1 LWAANRFRSD
11 TFPHLLDDLLVA
23 EQNGLPPGVCPELQ
37 IALGK
42 IVNAATE
49 FPDGS
54 FWRSSVL
61 GHVQK
66 LEDLYRE
73 WNDVRGR
80 RRKLN
85 QMRKRRLKL
94 STAMRQNQE
103 ALAKQLDLKLME
115 AMFEALGDLT
125 KALPSIFMKFS
136 QGDRPIPRRGAI
148 AYRKGALERR
158 LTQRNWRWA
167 QVAGGINAIVVQK
180 GQEMIAL
187 FIEAIAHDFCV
198 RFAAGRLQ

>member
-1 LWAANRFRSD
+1 MNETQTKLTKSQRHTIAKYDPTHGTPLWAANRFRSD
-11 TFPHLLDDLLVA
+11 VFPHLLDDLLVA
-23 EQNGLPPGVCPELQ
+23 EQNGLPLGVCPKLQ
-37 IALGK
+37 IALGE

-66 LEDLYRE
+66 LENLYRE
-73 WNDVRGR
+73 WNDVLGEDETAIYTR

-85 QMRKRRLKL
+85 QMRNRRHKL
-94 STAMRQNQE
+94 STAMRQNQA

-125 KALPSIFMKFS
+125 KALPSIFMNLAKAIGRFHA
-136 QGDRPIPRRGAI
+136 GAQLHTG
-148 AYRKGALERR
+148 KVL
-158 LTQRNWRWA
+158 
-167 QVAGGINAIVVQK
+167 
-180 GQEMIAL
+180 
-187 FIEAIAHDFCV
+187 
-198 RFAAGRLQ
+198 